1 LEADEAL
8 YAKTLKGDR
17 AALEILVERYHP
29 QLFKFL
35 YRMTG
40 LEQTAEDLA
49 QESFIRLI
57 TYRGEPPR
65 RFKYWAFTLAA
76 NLARDHFR
84 SAAYQREEGLDTFET
99 SLGAD
104 EGVEKAVLQS
114 VNHQQAAQLLRSL
127 PEEFREILV
136 LRFYHDLKLE
146 EIAEILSIPLST
158 VKTRLYRALKMA
170 RQKLACEEELLY
182 D

>member
-1 LEADEAL
+1 MEADEAL
-8 YAKTLKGDR
+8 YARSLKGDR

-29 QLFKFL
+29 PLFKFL

-57 TYRGEPPR
+57 TYQGEPPR

-84 SAAYQREEGLDTFET
+84 SAAYRREEGLDQLET
-99 SLGAD
+99 DLRAD
-104 EGVEKAVLQS
+104 EGVEKAVLES
-114 VNHQQAAQLLRSL
+114 VSRQQAAQMLESL
-127 PEEFREILV
+127 PEELREVLV

-146 EIAEILSIPLST
+146 GIAEILSIPLST
-158 VKTRLYRALKMA
+158 VKTRLYRALRMA
-170 RQKLACEEELLY
+170 GQKLACEEVLLY